1 MLNAGLYWRTLR
13 HLKFSQMARR
23 AHFIMRKKA
32 HLYPHP
38 PLPKTTPAF
47 EPRTLGALEQSMTQF
62 ARHAPTDPE
71 MLDELREGRLTFLHH
86 TESCGKKFP
95 WQRHDLPRLWRYH
108 LHYFDYAK
116 DLALA
121 TLIRRK
127 AGDRDW
133 MLSIIQDWI
142 TNNPPGTSIAWD
154 AYPIASRLINWSI
167 AESAF
172 HFNDP
177 LMKKSFQQQALYLAR
192 SLEYDVRANHLLRE
206 AAALVL
212 ADALLG
218 GKHRASHVRLLET
231 QVNEQ
236 ILSDGGHYE
245 RSLLYHC
252 QALQDLLI
260 VYAALPSKPAWLR
273 EALARMADF
282 LQTMLHPDGDIPLF
296 GDAALGQYS
305 PRALLRLTRGLI
317 KVPGN
322 PLEQGCC
329 ALLPSGY
336 YIFVDENTASRMTI
350 KAGIPGP
357 PYQLGHAHNDT
368 GSFEFC
374 LGRERVIVDS
384 GVHGYA
390 ESPLRSYCRS
400 ASAHNIALVNGVE
413 QLECWATFR
422 TGRRMLPPQVTWR
435 EHDTMNEL
443 VIRYTPCR
451 SIQHERRIVQAK
463 EGFWIISDTA
473 VGANALE
480 MKSFLHIHPDFSL
493 QEIPEGW
500 LLTKNQTRLI
510 LLFPAPEVK
519 TSLVHGESAPQQ
531 GWYCPQFGLA
541 LPNPALVFQT
551 LGTGTVSIRY
561 AIVPFMSEAQRIERI
576 QHAQNWP
583 GSMAE

>member
-1 MLNAGLYWRTLR
+1 MLNLGLYWRTLR

-23 AHFIMRKKA
+23 LHFMVRRKA
-32 HLYPHP
+32 HLHPHI
-38 PLPKTTPAF
+38 PLPKAAPLF
-47 EPRTLGALEQSMTQF
+47 DPRALEALERAMTQF
-62 ARHAPTDPE
+62 ARQAPPDPE
-71 MLDELREGRLTFLHH
+71 MLDALREGRFTFLHR

-95 WQRHDLPRLWRYH
+95 WHRPDLPRLWRYH

-121 TLIRRK
+121 TLLRKK
-127 AGDRDW
+127 AGDRGW
-133 MLSIIQDWI
+133 LLSIIQDWI

-154 AYPIASRLINWSI
+154 AYPIASRIINWAI

-177 LMKKSFQQQALYLAR
+177 LMKKSFRQQALYLAR

-212 ADALLG
+212 AGSLIG
-218 GKHRASHVRLLET
+218 GKHRAAHLRLLEA

-252 QALQDLLI
+252 QAMQDLFI
-260 VYAALPSKPAWLR
+260 VHAALPNKPAWLR
-273 EALARMADF
+273 DALARMADF

-305 PRALLRLTRGLI
+305 PRALLRLVRSII

-322 PLEQGCC
+322 SIEQGCC

-336 YIFVDENTASRMTI
+336 YIFADERTASRMTI
-350 KAGIPGP
+350 KAGVPGP

-374 LGRERVIVDS
+374 IGRERVIVDS

-390 ESPLRSYCRS
+390 ESPLRPYCRS
-400 ASAHNIALVNGVE
+400 GSAHNIASVNGAE
-413 QLECWATFR
+413 QLECWAAFR
-422 TGRRMLPPQVTWR
+422 TGRRMPPPQVTWR

-443 VIRYTPCR
+443 VIRYNNPR
-451 SIQHERRIVQAK
+451 SVQHERRIIQAV
-463 EGFWIISDTA
+463 EGFWIVSDTA
-473 VGANALE
+473 VGANPLE

-493 QEIPEGW
+493 QETPEGW
-500 LLTKNQTRLI
+500 LLTKNQTRLVM
-510 LLFPAPEVK
+510 LLLTPAVN
-519 TSLVHGESAPQQ
+519 TSMAQGESTPQQ
-531 GWYCPQFGLA
+531 GWYCPQFGIA
-541 LPNPALVFQT
+541 LPSPALVFHAQ
-551 LGTGTVSIRY
+551 GAGTVSIRY
-561 AIVPFMSEAQRIERI
+561 AIVPFMSDAQRIERI
-576 QHAQNWP
+576 EHAQNWP
-583 GSMAE
+583 GSLTE